1 MKISSV
7 FALVA
12 LAFSGWELA
21 AQVRLT
27 GRVVD
32 EQTGEPLA
40 ARLEIRSK
48 KGERFEARSID
59 PAKPALPYKR
69 QVASASLEHHVT
81 LEAVP
86 FVIDLLPGKYL
97 LTAQKGKE
105 WLVATKEISI
115 ADKPVEVTLSLKRW
129 IDLPRLG
136 WYGGDVHSHRPWSQM
151 PNLAMAEDVHVSF
164 PLSHWVTSAEAGL
177 ISGNRIREGVRG
189 EVKTLRLDKNHLI
202 HPYNAEF
209 EIFTVKNKSH
219 TLGAIL
225 GIGMTGIDDDRVP
238 PLTSF
243 VQKVRAQGGLTDL
256 EKHSWPWSL
265 AIAAT
270 HKVDLFE
277 LSNNH
282 VWQTGFGFPSWTIG
296 ETAPYMK
303 LEQSD
308 QGLTEWG
315 WIDFGFQT
323 YYALLNCGL
332 KIMPSAGTGA
342 GVHPVPF
349 GFSRVYA
356 KTEGPFELK
365 SWLAALKAGRS
376 FVTNGPILLAEMDGQ
391 PPGEQ
396 FTGPFTKALALKST
410 VQATVPL
417 DKIEI
422 LFNGVVILKEALV
435 SKPGKDGGFEAT
447 FETTLLPVRSGWFA
461 IRVFEKNEEKRIRF
475 AHSAPWFVEV
485 SGTTLGPRKEEL
497 DHILGTID
505 REISRNRGV
514 LDDKSLKEF
523 QTAREFYQRLRSP

>member
-1 MKISSV
+1 MKISTL

-12 LAFSGWELA
+12 LALSGWELG

-40 ARLEIRSK
+40 ARLEIRSE

-69 QVASASLEHHVT
+69 QVGNASLEHHVT
-81 LEAVP
+81 LGVGP
-86 FVIDLLPGKYL
+86 FVVDLLPGKYS
-97 LTAQKGKE
+97 LTAQRGKE
-105 WLVATKEISI
+105 WMPTTKEVFMG
-115 ADKPVEVTLSLKRW
+115 DKPQEVTLMLKHW
-129 IDLPRLG
+129 IDLPQLG

-177 ISGNRIREGVRG
+177 ISGNRIRDGFQG
-189 EVKTLRLDKNHLI
+189 KAKTISLDKNHLI
-202 HPYNAEF
+202 HSHNAEF

-225 GIGMTGIDDDRVP
+225 AIGMTGIDDDRVP

-282 VWQTGFGFPSWTIG
+282 VWQTRFGFPSWTIG

-342 GVHPVPF
+342 GVHPVAF

-356 KTEGPFELK
+356 KTEGPLELK

-376 FVTNGPILLAEMDGQ
+376 FVTNGPILFAEIEGHL
-391 PPGEQ
+391 PGTQ
-396 FTGPFTKALALKST
+396 LKGPFAKATALRVK
-410 VQATVPL
+410 VHGIATL
-417 DKIEI
+417 DRIEI
-422 LFNGVVILKEALV
+422 LFNGVVIHKEKLV
-435 SKPGKDGGFEAT
+435 STPRKNGGYDAV
-447 FETTLLPVRSGWFA
+447 FETFLRPDRSGWFA
-461 IRVFEKNEEKRIRF
+461 VRVFEQNEEKRVRF

-505 REISRNRGV
+505 REIARNKNV
-514 LDDKSLKEF
+514 LDEKSLAEF
-523 QTAREFYQRLRSP
+523 QTAREFYQRRTSP